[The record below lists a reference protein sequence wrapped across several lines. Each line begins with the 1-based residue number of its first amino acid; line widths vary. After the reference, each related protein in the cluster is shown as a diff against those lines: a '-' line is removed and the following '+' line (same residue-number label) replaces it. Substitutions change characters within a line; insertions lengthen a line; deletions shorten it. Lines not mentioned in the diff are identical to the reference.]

1 MAWTSCTPP
10 PGVAVRITI
19 QSPLLILLPK
29 PRVLEICRHDNAPL
43 CCVYCVHIPT
53 TALAPHEI
61 HRRASNWMAIVNSL
75 ALYAVVVVFSMD
87 DQTIWHEPSRQPQSV
102 LYNRPLIRESILNQW
117 LVGEQ
122 CSRIQI
128 CGILHDKLGVYE
140 AQSGVSTIG
149 VSPCGLGEDDD
160 DLQCHNND
168 TTGGLV
174 EYWWVLEVVELIT

>member
-1 MAWTSCTPP
+1 M
-10 PGVAVRITI
+10 RITI

-29 PRVLEICRHDNAPL
+29 PRVLEISRHDNAPL

-128 CGILHDKLGVYE
+128 CGILHDKLGCT
-140 AQSGVSTIG
+140 QSEWSLDNWSFPLWTWRGWWWFAV
-149 VSPCGLGEDDD
+149 P
-160 DLQCHNND
+160 QQWHNRR
-168 TTGGLV
+168 TGGVLV
-174 EYWWVLEVVELIT
+174 DVGSGWIDHIV